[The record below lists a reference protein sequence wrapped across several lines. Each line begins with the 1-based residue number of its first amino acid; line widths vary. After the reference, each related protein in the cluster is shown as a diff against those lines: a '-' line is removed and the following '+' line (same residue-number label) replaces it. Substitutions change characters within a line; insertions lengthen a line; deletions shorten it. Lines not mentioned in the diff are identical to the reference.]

1 MLRFRSGSRGRAAA
15 MAAIAIAA
23 GLLGAL
29 AASAGATTLPNGRAY
44 ELVSPPDK
52 NGGNVLVNSTRTRVA
67 TDGSAAMFASLTGFG
82 DIAGMGVSGEYLSR
96 RSTNP
101 APGDSGWT
109 THGLTPPQDALT
121 FPGVIASAEPRYEG
135 EMSDDLS
142 TGTFRAWTSLTGDP
156 MVADAN
162 NLYLRD
168 DLLRPG
174 SGTYELVSPCPV
186 CVSPLPVVARFV
198 RPLVAGTSRDFRRV
212 LFESPLDLA
221 PGGSGATSKLYE
233 WVDGALRLAGVLPDG
248 TAPDM
253 AIAGHGARST
263 YTTHVITADGSR
275 VFFTVPPDGN
285 AQSGLLYARIAGRVT
300 VQLNASERTA
310 PDSAQPA
317 TYWDAS
323 TDGSRVFF
331 TSSEALTDDAPVDG
345 GGKVY
350 MWALQPT
357 DETQAV
363 TVSATGGTFTLALG
377 GATTPPV
384 AFDAGAAAL
393 QAALEALPSVGT
405 GNVAVTGGPGD
416 GGGTTPYQVTFRG
429 DLAGTHVGL
438 MAADGS
444 SLTGGAGTASVAMG
458 HEVRNLTYLSV
469 DNEPADGGDDAQGV
483 IGSSDDGRYVY
494 FVARGQLVAGRPALG
509 GDAGLFLWHDGDIA
523 YVGASTHFSVDS
535 HQLLDGESYGI
546 FLKQSRVT
554 PDGHHLLFNATFG
567 TGLLSAHGRA
577 DYDHG
582 SCPSDGYLGPCQ
594 ELYVYSADTDELAC
608 ATCVPDG
615 TPATASADA
624 RTNVQSGGTGPTSHL
639 NRPLSDDGRYVF
651 FSTREAL
658 VPEDVNNRYDAYE
671 YDVAAGRPYLL
682 SSGTSTSNSYF
693 MEVSANGDDAFFVT
707 REQLVGWD
715 RDQVYDLYDARV
727 GGGFP
732 EPPASGS
739 TCVGDACQSSPS
751 APPSVGEA
759 VTGAFR
765 GGGNARETLR
775 DRHATPRKRCAR
787 GKVTRRVHG
796 KVRCVRRRGHHRNRH
811 RGLQADTTRRAK

>member
-1 MLRFRSGSRGRAAA
+1 M
-15 MAAIAIAA
+15 
-23 GLLGAL
+23 
-29 AASAGATTLPNGRAY
+29 
-44 ELVSPPDK
+44 VSPPDK
-52 NGGNVLVNSTRTRVA
+52 NGGNVLVNSARTRVA

-101 APGDSGWT
+101 IPGDNGWT
-109 THGLTPPQDALT
+109 THGITPPQDSLT
-121 FPGVIASAEPRYEG
+121 YPAVLAGSEPRYEG
-135 EMSDDLS
+135 EMSGDLS
-142 TGTFRAWTSLTGDP
+142 TGTFRAWTSLTDDP
-156 MVADAN
+156 MVADAS
-162 NLYLRD
+162 NLYLRE

-174 SGTYELVSPCPV
+174 TGTYELVSPCPL
-186 CVSPLPVVARFV
+186 CASPLPVALRFFK
-198 RPLVAGTSRDFRRV
+198 PYVAGTSAGFRHV

-221 PGGSGATSKLYE
+221 PGATGTLKLYE
-233 WVDGALRLAGVLPDG
+233 WVDGALRLAGTLPDG
-248 TAPDM
+248 TVPDL
-253 AIAGHGARST
+253 AIAGQGATHSV
-263 YTTHVITADGSR
+263 YTPHVITADGSR
-275 VFFTVPPDGN
+275 VFFTVPPDTD
-285 AQSGLLYARIAGRVT
+285 ARSGSLYVRIAGRVT
-300 VQLNASERTA
+300 IQLNATERVA
-310 PDSAQPA
+310 PDTAQPA
-317 TYWDAS
+317 TYWDAT

-331 TSSEALTDDAPVDG
+331 TSPEALTDDAPVDG
-345 GGKVY
+345 AGKLY
-350 MWALQPT
+350 MWARQPT
-357 DETQAV
+357 DETQVV

-377 GATTPPV
+377 GATTTPV
-384 AFDAGAAAL
+384 AFDAGATAL

-416 GGGTTPYQVTFRG
+416 AGGTKPYQVTFRG

-444 SLTGGAGTASVAMG
+444 SLTGGAGTAGVTMG
-458 HEVRNLTYLSV
+458 HEVRNLSYLSV
-469 DNEPADGGDDAQGV
+469 DNEPTDGGDDAQGV
-483 IGSSDDGRYVY
+483 IGSSDDGHYVY
-494 FVARGQLVAGRPALG
+494 FVALGQLVAGRPSLDG
-509 GDAGLFLWHDGDIA
+509 GAGVFLWHDGDIA
-523 YVGASTHFSVDS
+523 YVGAIGQLNVDG
-535 HQLLDGESYGI
+535 HALLDGENYAL
-546 FLKQSRVT
+546 FLKQTRVT
-554 PDGHHLLFNATFG
+554 PDGRHLLFNATIG

-582 SCPSDGYLGPCQ
+582 SCPNDGFLGPCQ
-594 ELYVYSADTDELAC
+594 ELYVYSADADELAC

-615 TPATASADA
+615 TPATASAEA
-624 RTNVQSGGTGPTSHL
+624 RTNVQSGATGPTSHL

-651 FSTREAL
+651 FNTREAL

-693 MEVSANGDDAFFVT
+693 LEASANGDDAFFVT

-732 EPPASGS
+732 EPPASVS
-739 TCVGDACQSSPS
+739 TCVGDACQSSPG
-751 APPSVGEA
+751 APPSLGEA

-787 GKVTRRVHG
+787 GKVSRRVHG